1 MNRFL
6 IFTFSIFTI
15 LTMYNAQ
22 HGKFSE
28 RVFITSCIIQV
39 ISIVF
44 IFSKE
49 KQPYSLNKIFYL
61 FSLFFFGIAP
71 LIQFYEGGAFFG
83 ARLLLENE
91 IYYMNILII
100 LILLFYQAFYTLF
113 YKLYRDKK
121 SYPIADKF
129 LIKKK
134 LDRLNSFKLLLI
146 SVLSFVFV
154 LYTVDFNI
162 FNLLLRGGELTSRN
176 ENSQNTAVNLIIIQV
191 VRPLTMMCLY
201 FYLISSSKNLV
212 LGIVLFSL
220 ALVSIFP
227 TGVPRFYAA
236 AMYIPLLL
244 VTVPFLRRKNI
255 FSISLVL
262 GLLIIYPLLNYFR
275 EFASLEEVKFSLN
288 YQMFNTGHFD
298 SYQNFALIVIH
309 DFFTAGYQLVGVLLF
324 FVPRSIWSSKP
335 VGSGEYIATELNFY
349 FKNISANYF
358 AEGYINFGFIGIL
371 CFIVILAFLTARIDK
386 LYWNYIVYYKDNFLR
401 VGYMIMLGMLFFIL
415 RGDLLSSFAFTVGFF
430 VSYFIILL
438 TIKLK

>member
-15 LTMYNAQ
+15 LTMYNSQ
-22 HGKFSE
+22 HGRFSE
-28 RVFITSCIIQV
+28 RVFITSCIIQI

-91 IYYMNILII
+91 IYYMNILIV

-113 YKLYRDKK
+113 YKLYREKK

-146 SVLSFVFV
+146 STLSFVFV

-176 ENSQNTAVNLIIIQV
+176 ENSQNIATNLIIIQV

-201 FYLISSSKNLV
+201 FYLISSSKKLV
-212 LGIVLFSL
+212 VGIVLFSL

-386 LYWNYIVYYKDNFLR
+386 LFWNYIVYYKDNFLR